1 MTIRYRARDGEPIAT
16 LARRVGLSR
25 QTVYHHLAR
34 TTAAPA
40 PTPRRPSA
48 LDAWRDYLRTR
59 LESFDLSAP
68 VLLRVLL
75 CVLLREQIRRVTER
89 FETLPGG

>member
-75 CVLLREQIRRVTER
+75 REQIRRVTER
-89 FETLPGG
+89 LETLPGG

>member
-40 PTPRRPSA
+40 HPAPSLGPRPS
-48 LDAWRDYLRTR
+48 TP
-59 LESFDLSAP
+59 SATISA
-68 VLLRVLL
+68 RGY
-75 CVLLREQIRRVTER
+75 T
-89 FETLPGG
+89 GA